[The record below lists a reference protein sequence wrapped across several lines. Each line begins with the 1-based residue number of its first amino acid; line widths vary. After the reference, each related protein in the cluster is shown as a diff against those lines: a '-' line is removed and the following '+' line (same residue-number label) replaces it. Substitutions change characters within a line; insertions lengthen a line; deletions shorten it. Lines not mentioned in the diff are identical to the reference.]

1 MAGITV
7 DFNANLARLADG
19 VDQANQR
26 LSNFGDNA
34 ARLAGELGGVFSAL
48 GIGISVAGMGALVK
62 ATIDEADA
70 LDVLNQKTGIAV
82 ETLAGIKFGAQLSD
96 TEIDAVA
103 SAMNRLG
110 RQIATN
116 ADEFEALGVTSKDPL
131 IALEQFADVF
141 AGIEDP
147 MQRAALANKVFGKSW
162 EELAPLLSGGGQ
174 AFADLVVQG
183 QKMSGITAELA
194 SESAAF
200 NDNLDKMQINL
211 QGLRNQAVGPL
222 VPILNDLVGYFSD
235 TEKEVV
241 KNSLALAILEETY
254 KDVAEGIA
262 VVDFG
267 FQLLGKSAGALGAKL
282 GAILSLDFDS
292 FNAIDEAFKEDL
304 KAADK
309 RLDEFFK
316 KIENTPSFAF
326 DMEINGG
333 NNKDNGDGKNSGG
346 ITAPANAAVE
356 KFLKTGEDGQKILS
370 KALKDMQSELARHL
384 RGIEANIDAEVGAFD
399 FRNKKLEIALD
410 LGLVDQE
417 DYYRQKEKLQKDQ
430 LAETEALLDQEIN
443 ALRQFQSQA
452 TDEAAKSDAQEKI
465 NALIREKTKLERD
478 AQIATL
484 QNAAAARQAL
494 GLYADGLTDVND
506 LLKGVASNIIG
517 MSQAQA
523 QLNLQIGG
531 TATAEDVL
539 SKKKIFVSE
548 DGKSFSDRPT
558 EVGITLDLSEQ
569 ETEKIQGQLTQLRD
583 QAIADSAILLGIDV
597 DQAAAIAKVTDA
609 ASAINE
615 SLANVKPVTLG
626 MDVDQSLV
634 IAAAQRARDAAQ
646 AAVQPVVIPVVYQ
659 AQNSPSTAAPDASSL
674 TRAALAGGG
683 R

>member
-7 DFNANLARLADG
+7 DFNANLARLFENFN
-19 VDQANQR
+19 QAEQR
-26 LSNFGDNA
+26 LNLFADNIEGIGKKVDSVFDSIGTILG
-34 ARLAGELGGVFSAL
+34 LAGLS
-48 GIGISVAGMGALVK
+48 ALVK

-131 IALEQFADVF
+131 GALEQFADVF

-174 AFADLVVQG
+174 AFADLVEQG
-183 QKMSGITAELA
+183 QKMSGITADLA

-200 NDNLDKMQINL
+200 NDSLDVMQANIV
-211 QGLRNQAVGPL
+211 GLRNNAIGPL
-222 VPILNDLVGYFSD
+222 VPVLNELISYFVSGVDDADRFNESSD
-235 TEKEVV
+235 
-241 KNSLALAILEETY
+241 ALRETY
-254 KDVAEGIA
+254 KLLAESVA
-262 VVDFG
+262 VVGFG
-267 FQLLGKSAGALGAKL
+267 FEVAGKHLGAFAAQTVALANLDMAGFAEIDKALEADLARADARLNEFFIRIENGPAAKAEIEVEPIITAPSGNNIDMSAGA
-282 GAILSLDFDS
+282 D
-292 FNAIDEAFKEDL
+292 
-304 KAADK
+304 
-309 RLDEFFK
+309 
-316 KIENTPSFAF
+316 
-326 DMEINGG
+326 
-333 NNKDNGDGKNSGG
+333 
-346 ITAPANAAVE
+346 AVA

-370 KALKDMQSELARHL
+370 KSLRDMQAELARHL
-384 RGIEANIDAEVGAFD
+384 RGIEVNIDEEIGAFD
-399 FRNKKLEIALD
+399 FRNKQLEIALD

-417 DYYRQKEKLQKDQ
+417 DYYRQKQKLQKEQ

-443 ALRQFQSQA
+443 ALRQFQNQA

-465 NALIREKTKLERD
+465 NALVREKTKLERD

-484 QNAAAARQAL
+484 ENAAAARQAL
-494 GLYADGLTDVND
+494 GEYAGGLTDVNE

-523 QLNLQIGG
+523 DLNMQIGG
-531 TATAEDVL
+531 TATAADVL
-539 SKKKIFVSE
+539 DKSKIFVSE

-558 EVGITLDLSEQ
+558 EVGIALDLSDQ
-569 ETEKIQGQLTQLRD
+569 ETQKIQDQLTQLRD
-583 QAIADSAILLGIDV
+583 QAIADSAILLGVDIDH
-597 DQAAAIAKVTDA
+597 AAAIAKINDA
-609 ASAINE
+609 SSAINE
-615 SLANVKPVTLG
+615 NLAQINPVTLG

-646 AAVQPVVIPVVYQ
+646 AAVQPVIIPVVYR
-659 AQNSPSTAAPDASSL
+659 AQNSPSAAAPSSGGIDL
-674 TRAALAGGG
+674 THAALASGG

>member
-1 MAGITV
+1 MAGITF
-7 DFNANLARLADG
+7 DFNANLASITDDLHRLTQQFDSAALTAHNFSEIATAALTGLAVGITSDFM
-19 VDQANQR
+19 VD
-26 LSNFGDNA
+26 
-34 ARLAGELGGVFSAL
+34 
-48 GIGISVAGMGALVK
+48 LVK

-110 RQIATN
+110 RQIALN
-116 ADEFEALGVTSKDPL
+116 ADEFEALGVTAKDPL
-131 IALEQFADVF
+131 GALEQFADVF

-174 AFADLVVQG
+174 AFAELVAEG
-183 QKMSGITAELA
+183 QKMSGITSELA

-200 NDNLDKMQINL
+200 NDSLDVMSANI
-211 QGLRNQAVGPL
+211 QGLRNNAIGPL
-222 VPILNDLVGYFSD
+222 VPILNDLIEYFTDAGVEAD
-235 TEKEVV
+235 TLNE
-241 KNSLALAILEETY
+241 SSSALRETY
-254 KDVAEGIA
+254 KFLAESIA
-262 VVDFG
+262 VVGYGLEIAVNHSKAFLAQTVAIAHAD
-267 FQLLGKSAGALGAKL
+267 L
-282 GAILSLDFDS
+282 GAIGD
-292 FNAIDEAFKEDL
+292 IDKALAEDL
-304 KAADK
+304 AAAEA
-309 RLDEFFK
+309 RINAFFN
-316 KIENTPSFAF
+316 KIENGESARTSVEVEVNPKLAAPS
-326 DMEINGG
+326 G
-333 NNKDNGDGKNSGG
+333 NTIDVSAGSD
-346 ITAPANAAVE
+346 AVSE
-356 KFLKTGEDGQKILS
+356 FLQTGEDGKKILS
-370 KALKDMQSELARHL
+370 KALKDMQAELGRHL
-384 RGIEANIDAEVGAFD
+384 RGIEANIEEEVGAFD
-399 FRNKKLEIALD
+399 LRNKKLEIALD
-410 LGLVDQE
+410 LGLVDQA
-417 DYYRQKEKLQKDQ
+417 DYYREKEKLQKDQ

-539 SKKKIFVSE
+539 AKKKIFVSE

-569 ETEKIQGQLTQLRD
+569 DIQSQLTQIRD
-583 QAIADSAILLGIDV
+583 SAIADSAILLGVDI

>member
-7 DFNANLARLADG
+7 DFNANLVRFLQNLNQANEQLGSFANNVDKISDG
-19 VDQANQR
+19 VKSAFD
-26 LSNFGDNA
+26 SIGTI
-34 ARLAGELGGVFSAL
+34 LALGG
-48 GIGISVAGMGALVK
+48 MTALVK

-96 TEIDAVA
+96 TEIDTVA

-110 RQIATN
+110 RQIALN
-116 ADEFEALGVTSKDPL
+116 ADEFEALGITAKDPL
-131 IALEQFADVF
+131 GALEQFADVF

-174 AFADLVVQG
+174 AFADLVAEG
-183 QKMSGITAELA
+183 QKMSGITADLA

-200 NDNLDKMQINL
+200 NDSLDVMHANLV
-211 QGLRNQAVGPL
+211 GLRNNAVGPL
-222 VPILNDLVGYFSD
+222 VPMLNELIGYFVNAGD
-235 TEKEVV
+235 EAD
-241 KNSLALAILEETY
+241 SLNESSVALKETY
-254 KDVAEGIA
+254 KLIAESVA
-262 VVDFG
+262 VVGYAFEVA
-267 FQLLGKSAGALGAKL
+267 GKHIGAFLAQDD
-282 GAILSLDFDS
+282 ALSNLDFS
-292 FNAIDEAFKEDL
+292 AIAQIDKALEEDL
-304 KAADK
+304 AKADA
-309 RLDEFFK
+309 RLNEFFNR
-316 KIENTPSFAF
+316 IENGAPKEVAVAV
-326 DMEINGG
+326 EPKIAEPNGG
-333 NNKDNGDGKNSGG
+333 TVDVSSG
-346 ITAPANAAVE
+346 NDAVQ

-370 KALKDMQSELARHL
+370 KALKDLQAELGRHL
-384 RGIEANIDAEVGAFD
+384 RGIEANIDEEIGAFD
-399 FRNKKLEIALD
+399 FRNKQLEVALD

-417 DYYRQKEKLQKDQ
+417 SYYRQKEKLQKDQ

-443 ALRQFQSQA
+443 ALRQFQSHA
-452 TDEAAKSDAQEKI
+452 TDEATKSDAQEKI
-465 NALIREKTKLERD
+465 NALIREKTKLERE

-494 GLYADGLTDVND
+494 GEYATGLTDVND

-517 MSQAQA
+517 LSQAQA

-531 TATAEDVL
+531 TATADDVL
-539 SKKKIFVSE
+539 SKKKIFVSG
-548 DGKSFSDRPT
+548 DGKSFSDRPS
-558 EVGITLDLSEQ
+558 EVGIALDLSEQ
-569 ETEKIQGQLTQLRD
+569 ETQKVQDQLAGIRD
-583 QAIADSAILLGIDV
+583 QAVKDSAILLGVDI

-615 SLANVKPVTLG
+615 SLAKIDPVTLG

-659 AQNSPSTAAPDASSL
+659 AQNSPSTAAAGSADL
-674 TRAALAGGG
+674 TQAALAAGG

>member
-26 LSNFGDNA
+26 LSQFGANA
-34 ARLAGELGGVFSAL
+34 ERIAGGLGSVFSAL
-48 GIGISVAGMGALVK
+48 GIGISVAGMSALVK
-62 ATIDEADA
+62 STIDEADA

-96 TEIDAVA
+96 TDIDTVA

-110 RQIATN
+110 RQIAIN

-131 IALEQFADVF
+131 GALEQFADVF

-162 EELAPLLSGGGQ
+162 EDLAPLLSGGGQ

-194 SESAAF
+194 AESAEF
-200 NDNLDKMQINL
+200 NDRLDEMQTNL
-211 QGLRNQAVGPL
+211 QGLRNHAVAALIP
-222 VPILNDLVGYFSD
+222 VLNDLADYFAD
-235 TEKEVV
+235 TEKEAVN
-241 KNSLALAILEETY
+241 NSLAIAILEEVY
-254 KDVAEGIA
+254 KDFAEGIA

-282 GAILSLDFDS
+282 VAILSLDFDS
-292 FNAIDEAFKEDL
+292 FDAIDEAFKEDL

-309 RLDEFFK
+309 RLDEFFE
-316 KIENTPSFAF
+316 KIEATPSFAF
-326 DMEINGG
+326 DMDINDRS
-333 NNKDNGDGKNSGG
+333 NKAAKNDGG
-346 ITAPANAAVE
+346 IAAPANSAVQ
-356 KFLKTGEDGQKILS
+356 KFLETGEDGQKILS
-370 KALKDMQSELARHL
+370 KALRDMQTELARHL
-384 RGIEANIDAEVGAFD
+384 RGIEANIDEEVGAFD
-399 FRNKKLEIALD
+399 LRNKKLEIALD
-410 LGLVDQE
+410 LGLVGQE
-417 DYYRQKEKLQKDQ
+417 DYYREKEKMQKEQ
-430 LAETEALLDQEIN
+430 LAQTEALLDQEIK
-443 ALRQFQSQA
+443 ALRDFQAKA

-465 NALIREKTKLERD
+465 NALIREKTKLEQN

-494 GLYADGLTDVND
+494 GTYADGLTDVND
-506 LLKGVASNIIG
+506 LLQGVASNIIG
-517 MSQAQA
+517 LSQAQA
-523 QLNLQIGG
+523 ELNKQIGG
-531 TATAEDVL
+531 VATPEDVL

-558 EVGITLDLSEQ
+558 EVGITLDLPQDQ
-569 ETEKIQGQLTQLRD
+569 EIKFQDQLAQLRD
-583 QAIADSAILLGIDV
+583 QAVADSAILLGVDV
-597 DQAAAIAKVTDA
+597 DQAAAIAKITDA
-609 ASAINE
+609 TSAINE
-615 SLANVKPVTLG
+615 SLAKVEPVTLG

-659 AQNSPSTAAPDASSL
+659 AQNSPGTAAPAGASL
-674 TRAALAGGG
+674 TQAALASGG

>member
-116 ADEFEALGVTSKDPL
+116 ADEFEVLGVTSKDPL

-174 AFADLVVQG
+174 AFADLVAQG
-183 QKMSGITAELA
+183 QKMSGITSMLA
-194 SESAAF
+194 SESAEF
-200 NDNLDKMQINL
+200 NDKLDVMQANL
-211 QGLRNQAVGPL
+211 QGLRNQAIAPL
-222 VPILNDLVGYFSD
+222 IPILNDLVDYFSD
-235 TEKEVV
+235 TEKEAV
-241 KNSLALAILEETY
+241 KNSLAFAILEETY

-262 VVDFG
+262 VVGYGLTIARNELKG
-267 FQLLGKSAGALGAKL
+267 FLAQTVAL
-282 GAILSLDFDS
+282 STLDIEG
-292 FNAIDEAFKEDL
+292 FNAIDKAVDEDIAAANDRLL
-304 KAADK
+304 K
-309 RLDEFFK
+309 FFK

-326 DMEINGG
+326 DMEINSG
-333 NNKDNGDGKNSGG
+333 NNKDEGDGKDRGG
-346 ITAPANAAVE
+346 ITAPANSAVE
-356 KFLKTGEDGQKILS
+356 EFLKTGEDGQKILS
-370 KALKDMQSELARHL
+370 KGLKDMQSELARHL
-384 RGIEANIDAEVGAFD
+384 RGIEANIDEEVGAFD
-399 FRNKKLEIALD
+399 LRNKKLEIALD

-417 DYYRQKEKLQKDQ
+417 DYYRQKEKLQKEQ
-430 LAETEALLDQEIN
+430 LAQTEALLDQEIN

-465 NALIREKTKLERD
+465 NALIREKTKLEQD

-494 GLYADGLTDVND
+494 GEYATGLTDVND

-517 MSQAQA
+517 LSQAQA

-531 TATAEDVL
+531 TATADDVL
-539 SKKKIFVSE
+539 SKKKIFVSG

-558 EVGITLDLSEQ
+558 DVGIALDLPQDQ
-569 ETEKIQGQLTQLRD
+569 EIKIHDQLTQLRD
-583 QAIADSAILLGIDV
+583 QAVKDSAIMLGVDI

-615 SLANVKPVTLG
+615 SLAKIDPVTLG
-626 MDVDQSLV
+626 MDVDQSMV

>member
-1 MAGITV
+1 MAFGVTV
-7 DFNANLARLADG
+7 DFNAEVGRFIDNLDQMNGR
-19 VDQANQR
+19 VDA
-26 LSNFGDNA
+26 LDSS
-34 ARLAGELGGVFSAL
+34 LSAL
-48 GIGISVAGMGALVK
+48 GSVASAAFKYFAAGISVDAMVDLVK

-194 SESAAF
+194 SESAKF
-200 NDNLDKMQINL
+200 NDTLDVL
-211 QGLRNQAVGPL
+211 QASIVGLRNEAIGPL
-222 VPILNDLVGYFSD
+222 VPVLNELIDYFSD
-235 TEKEVV
+235 VDRENETLSESGAKLKEV
-241 KNSLALAILEETY
+241 Y
-254 KDVAEGIA
+254 KLVAESVA
-262 VVDFG
+262 VADFG

-282 GAILSLDFDS
+282 GAIISLDFDN
-292 FNAIDEAFKEDL
+292 FTAIDDAFKEDMQ
-304 KAADK
+304 AANK
-309 RLDEFFK
+309 RLDEFFDR
-316 KIENTPSFAF
+316 IENGPKKKSDQNISKAIAPENGAENVIR
-326 DMEINGG
+326 DINPVV
-333 NNKDNGDGKNSGG
+333 D
-346 ITAPANAAVE
+346 

-370 KALKDMQSELARHL
+370 KALRDMQAELSRHL
-384 RGIEANIDAEVGAFD
+384 RGIESNIDEEIGAFD
-399 FRNKKLEIALD
+399 FRNKQLEIALD

-417 DYYRQKEKLQKDQ
+417 NYYQQKAKLQKEQ

-443 ALRQFQSQA
+443 ALRQFQTQA

-484 QNAAAARQAL
+484 ENAAAARQAL
-494 GLYADGLTDVND
+494 GEYAGGLADVNE

-523 QLNLQIGG
+523 DLNMQIGG
-531 TATAEDVL
+531 TATAADVL
-539 SKKKIFVSE
+539 DKSKIFVSE

-558 EVGITLDLSEQ
+558 EVGITLDLSDQ
-569 ETEKIQGQLTQLRD
+569 ETQKIQDQLTQLRD
-583 QAIADSAILLGIDV
+583 QAIADSAILLGVDI
-597 DQAAAIAKVTDA
+597 DQAAAIAKINDA
-609 ASAINE
+609 SSAINE
-615 SLANVKPVTLG
+615 NLAQINPVTLG

-646 AAVQPVVIPVVYQ
+646 AAVQPVIIPVVYQ
-659 AQNSPSTAAPDASSL
+659 AQNSPSAAAPAGPSL
-674 TRAALAGGG
+674 TQAALASGG

>member
-1 MAGITV
+1 MAGVTV

-26 LSNFGDNA
+26 LSQFGANA
-34 ARLAGELGGVFSAL
+34 ERIAGGLSSVFSAL
-48 GIGISVAGMGALVK
+48 GISVSVAGMGALVK

-96 TEIDAVA
+96 TEIDTVA

-110 RQIATN
+110 RQIALN
-116 ADEFEALGVTSKDPL
+116 ADEFEALGVTAKDPL
-131 IALEQFADVF
+131 GALEQFADVF

-174 AFADLVVQG
+174 AFADLVEQG
-183 QKMSGITAELA
+183 QKMSGITADLA

-200 NDNLDKMQINL
+200 NDRLDVLQANLV
-211 QGLRNQAVGPL
+211 GLRNNAVGPL
-222 VPILNDLVGYFSD
+222 IPVLNELISYFADGGNDVDDFNASSGLLEATYKTLAESVAVVGYGFETAGKHLGAFVAQTVALSNLD
-235 TEKEVV
+235 FTAFAAIDQ
-241 KNSLALAILEETY
+241 ALA
-254 KDVAEGIA
+254 
-262 VVDFG
+262 
-267 FQLLGKSAGALGAKL
+267 
-282 GAILSLDFDS
+282 
-292 FNAIDEAFKEDL
+292 EDL
-304 KAADK
+304 ARADA
-309 RLDEFFK
+309 RLNEFFNR
-316 KIENTPSFAF
+316 IENGAPKKVAVAV
-326 DMEINGG
+326 EPKIAEPNGG
-333 NNKDNGDGKNSGG
+333 TVDVSSG
-346 ITAPANAAVE
+346 NDAVQ

-370 KALKDMQSELARHL
+370 KALKDLQTELGRHL
-384 RGIEANIDAEVGAFD
+384 RGIEANIDEEVGAFD
-399 FRNKKLEIALD
+399 LRNKKLEIALD
-410 LGLVDQE
+410 LGLVAQE
-417 DYYRQKEKLQKDQ
+417 DYYREKEKLQKEQ
-430 LAETEALLDQEIN
+430 LAQTEALLDQEIN

-465 NALIREKTKLERD
+465 NALIREKTKLEQD

-494 GLYADGLTDVND
+494 GTYADGLTDVND
-506 LLKGVASNIIG
+506 LLQGVASNIIG
-517 MSQAQA
+517 LSQAQA
-523 QLNLQIGG
+523 ELNKQIGG
-531 TATAEDVL
+531 VATAEDVL
-539 SKKKIFVSE
+539 SKNKIFVSE

-569 ETEKIQGQLTQLRD
+569 ETEKIQGQLTQLRE
-583 QAIADSAILLGIDV
+583 QAIADSAILLGVDV
-597 DQAAAIAKVTDA
+597 DQAAAIAKITDA
-609 ASAINE
+609 TSAINE
-615 SLANVKPVTLG
+615 SLAKVEPVTLG

-659 AQNSPSTAAPDASSL
+659 AQNSPSTAAAGSADL
-674 TRAALAGGG
+674 TQAALAAGG